1 MSNKVYVGNLSETI
15 GNEELKR
22 AFKVFGSLISAS
34 VVVDHLTG
42 QRRGFGFV
50 EYETAAGAQR
60 AIDSLNGQQLE
71 GRTLYVNMARNRDP
85 KPRFGSG
92 DGSEGGQWR

>member
-1 MSNKVYVGNLSETI
+1 MSNKIYVGNLSNTI

-22 AFKVFGSLISAS
+22 AFMVFGALISAS
-34 VVVDHLTG
+34 VVIDHLTG
-42 QRRGFGFV
+42 QPRGFGFV

-60 AIDSLNGQQLE
+60 AIDSLHGQQLD

-85 KPRFGSG
+85 KPRFGS
-92 DGSEGGQWR
+92 EGGD